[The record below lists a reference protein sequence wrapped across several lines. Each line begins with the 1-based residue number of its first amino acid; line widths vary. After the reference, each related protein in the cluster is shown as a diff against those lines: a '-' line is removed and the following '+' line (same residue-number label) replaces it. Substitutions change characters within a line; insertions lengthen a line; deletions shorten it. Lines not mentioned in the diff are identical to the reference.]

1 MNDITA
7 RICAI
12 DDTLASIREFRK
24 VAFQP
29 MPPPQGAAAPAP
41 PPPGGDPNAAP
52 QGAPPPGADPNAGGG
67 AAPPPAQGDPSM
79 GGAPPP
85 PGGDP
90 SGGGGAPPPGGSGSV
105 PPELEQ
111 AMSDTMTA
119 VEQISGTVQQ
129 HQQQMMS
136 MKQELQDSR
145 EQLIEMRTKMEML
158 EKSVSQ
164 STEAYSPQ
172 QDPSQAGQMPQAGG
186 GGGMPVDPSL
196 TMGAGVPSAGEPG
209 MM

>member
-1 MNDITA
+1 M
-7 RICAI
+7 
-12 DDTLASIREFRK
+12 
-24 VAFQP
+24 
-29 MPPPQGAAAPAP
+29 
-41 PPPGGDPNAAP
+41 
-52 QGAPPPGADPNAGGG
+52 
-67 AAPPPAQGDPSM
+67 APPPAQGDPSM

-85 PGGDP
+85 PPGGDP
-90 SGGGGAPPPGGSGSV
+90 AAGGAPPPPGGSGAV

-119 VEQISGTVQQ
+119 VEQISGTIQQ
-129 HQQQMMS
+129 HQQQMAS

-164 STEAYSPQ
+164 TEAYSPQ
-172 QDPSQAGQMPQAGG
+172 QDPGQAGQMPQAGG
-186 GGGMPVDPSL
+186 GGGMPVDPAL
-196 TMGAGVPSAGEPG
+196 TMGGGMPSGGGTG